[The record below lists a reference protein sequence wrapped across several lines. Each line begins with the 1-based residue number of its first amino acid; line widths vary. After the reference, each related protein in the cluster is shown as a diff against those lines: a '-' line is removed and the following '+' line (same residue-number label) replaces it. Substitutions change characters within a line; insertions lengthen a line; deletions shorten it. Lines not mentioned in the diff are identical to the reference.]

1 MKGTNMLPQQIL
13 SVRPI
18 GDTSS
23 PYWTASSTDGVQLLL
38 EPGETL
44 LHVGYCRVSQVSSKG
59 WALPDTTTV
68 VVTDRRLAFLT
79 TRFDT
84 GGGWSGF
91 GVAGLAVAVTANAVS
106 ARRAAA
112 RSAGKMAI
120 GQIRHEW
127 LIAITLRRVKAL
139 IGATDTYIDLTYANA
154 SGDGTIELWGRA
166 VVTED
171 FARWLVNTVCV
182 HRLAILPQESSDAI
196 AMLKRYKDG
205 GQDPT
210 IIGKPRDLHWTI
222 PGRTIELIDT
232 VFAAVSNLSGWDR

>member
-1 MKGTNMLPQQIL
+1 MKGPNMLPQQIL

-38 EPGETL
+38 EPDESL
-44 LHVGYCRVSQVSSKG
+44 LHVGYCRVSQVNPKA

-91 GVAGLAVAVTANAVS
+91 GVAGLAIAVTANAVS
-106 ARRAAA
+106 PRRAAD
-112 RSAGKMAI
+112 RSAGKIAI

-127 LIAITLRRVKAL
+127 LTAITLRRVKAL
-139 IGATDTYIDLTYANA
+139 IGVTDTYIDLTYANA
-154 SGDGTIELWGRA
+154 AGGRTIELWGRA
-166 VVTED
+166 VVSED

-182 HRLAILPQESSDAI
+182 HRLAILPQESSDAR
-196 AMLKRYKDG
+196 ATLHHYKDG
-205 GQDPT
+205 GPDPT
-210 IIGKPRDLHWTI
+210 TIGKPSDLRWSI

-232 VFAAVSNLSGWDR
+232 VFAAVSN